1 MKNLQYKRY
10 ITVFIAGI
18 CSFASMASVPKLFI
32 FRNDGG
38 FNATH
43 LKNGVSIT
51 HSTTDTNTM
60 MQFTDE
66 DGNIHDIPIS
76 AIDSCVVRQTDIP
89 TLHLTLPDYPDRTDL
104 WDKETYINCT
114 LDIEGNG
121 YCEDMSDLEL
131 QVRGRGNSTWTKPKK
146 PMRLKFPKKI
156 SLFGLAKQKNY
167 VLLANY
173 IDDSLLKNAV
183 AYWIA
188 QRIGMPY
195 ANHTVP
201 VDVTINGT
209 HRGSYLLTEKVGIN
223 SGSVD
228 IDEAKGILFELST
241 EFDEPYKFRSYL
253 YDLPVMVKDPDFDEL
268 AEDNPDGPT
277 AAERL
282 KLWKDDF
289 NSAERLAAS
298 SKAAQA
304 FDIESFVR
312 GVLLLNLAA
321 NNEIGYPK
329 SFYIHKEALG
339 SDALYKMGPA
349 WDFDVAFNFLSANS
363 DGTPKNT
370 PPDRK
375 LWINPLLDD
384 IVKCPEFMPLYKEK
398 LQNFASDDLPDLL
411 RFIKDYA
418 AQIEPSAKIDS
429 QIWPETTIGQWYLR
443 RPATDVQARAE
454 ELCKWL
460 TRRMEFLLENASNS
474 QL

>member
-1 MKNLQYKRY
+1 MKNCTLKKY
-10 ITVFIAGI
+10 ITVFIVGVCCFTAI
-18 CSFASMASVPKLFI
+18 ASVPKLFI

-43 LKNGVSIT
+43 LGNGVSIT
-51 HSTTDTNTM
+51 HSATNAATM
-60 MQFTDE
+60 MQLTDE
-66 DGNIHDIPIS
+66 NGNVHDIPIS
-76 AIDSCVVRQTDIP
+76 AIDSCVVRQIDIP
-89 TLHLTLPDYPDRTDL
+89 TLHLNLPDYPDRIDL

-121 YCEDMSDLEL
+121 YCDDMSDLEL
-131 QVRGRGNSTWTKPKK
+131 KVRGRGNSTWTKPKK

-173 IDDSLLKNAV
+173 LDDSLLKNVV
-183 AYWIA
+183 AFWIA

-209 HRGSYLLTEKVGIN
+209 PRGAYLLTEKVGIN

-228 IDEAKGILFELST
+228 IDETKGILFELST
-241 EFDEPYKFRSYL
+241 EFDEPYKFRSDPYN
-253 YDLPVMVKDPDFDEL
+253 LPVMVKDPDFDEL
-268 AEDNPDGPT
+268 VEDNPDGPT
-277 AAERL
+277 ATERL

-289 NSAERLAAS
+289 NNALQLAVS
-298 SKAAQA
+298 SNAAQA
-304 FDIESFVR
+304 FDIESFVS
-312 GVLLLNLAA
+312 GVLLYNLAA

-339 SDALYKMGPA
+339 TDALYKMGPV
-349 WDFDVAFNFLSANS
+349 WDFDVAFNFLSAKS

-370 PPDRK
+370 PPDCK
-375 LWINPLLDD
+375 LWINPLLED
-384 IVKCPEFMPLYKEK
+384 IVNCPEFMPLYKDK
-398 LQNFASDDLPDLL
+398 LQSFASDDFPDLL
-411 RFIKDYA
+411 RFIRNYA
-418 AQIEPSAKIDS
+418 SQIEPSAKTDAL
-429 QIWPETTIGQWYLR
+429 IWPETSVGTWFLR

-454 ELCKWL
+454 ELCEWL
-460 TRRMEFLLENASNS
+460 SRRMEFLLENASNS